1 MIKKF
6 IGVIITLAVLAVIVF
21 AVLGAGTYRS
31 MLPEGWFESGV
42 ELSSPAQEDVVE

>member
-6 IGVIITLAVLAVIVF
+6 IGVIVTLAVLALLVF

-31 MLPEGWFESGV
+31 MLPEGLFDGSV
-42 ELSSPAQEDVVE
+42 ELGVPAQTDVVE

>member
-31 MLPEGWFESGV
+31 MLPEGWLESGV
-42 ELSSPAQEDVVE
+42 ELSSPAQVEVVE